1 MTRMASDQDARST
14 KHQAQARS
22 TAPKPNTTKHTSRV
36 HAASLGFEPSSYF
49 FGKCLLK
56 VNTEKSSDFFCASSL
71 LVDFGVGGVNVNTTA
86 SGASVLATNLNT
98 PVVTK
103 TTVGSD
109 LLHALKVTTEGGVEG
124 IGRKV
129 DVLASF
135 VILLP
140 TVQDT

>member
-1 MTRMASDQDARST
+1 
-14 KHQAQARS
+14 
-22 TAPKPNTTKHTSRV
+22 
-36 HAASLGFEPSSYF
+36 
-49 FGKCLLK
+49 
-56 VNTEKSSDFFCASSL
+56 
-71 LVDFGVGGVNVNTTA
+71 VNVNTTA

-98 PVVTK
+98 PVVTE

-140 TVQDT
+140 TVQNT